1 MVIMDRSLNM
11 TARKKRKGETHI
23 FVHVMVAFKWELR
36 SLKCATCFITSFVD
50 KRGKI

>member
-23 FVHVMVAFKWELR
+23 FVHVMVAFKWELE
-36 SLKCATCFITSFVD
+36 SLKCATCFIIFLAD
-50 KRGKI
+50 KREKI